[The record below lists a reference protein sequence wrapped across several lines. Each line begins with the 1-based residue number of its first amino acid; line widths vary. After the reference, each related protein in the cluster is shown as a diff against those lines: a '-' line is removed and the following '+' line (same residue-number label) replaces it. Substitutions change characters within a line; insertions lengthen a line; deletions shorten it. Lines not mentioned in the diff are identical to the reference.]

1 MIFLS
6 FTVAIVGGMVIGCFM
21 PNIPTTT
28 IPSYVPFS
36 WSALLSMC
44 LNIVTLLLILPI
56 ILGFLIC
63 YFVMKIDDFNKRQ
76 NILDFIMLLYVVGY
90 VVYAAY
96 LDKTKLLYTL
106 F

>member
-6 FTVAIVGGMVIGCFM
+6 FAVAIVGGTIIGCFM

-28 IPSYVPFS
+28 ISSYIPFS

-44 LNIVTLLLILPI
+44 LNIITLLLIPPI
-56 ILGFLIC
+56 ILGFLIY
-63 YFVMKIDDFNKRQ
+63 YFIMKIDCFNKRQ

-90 VVYAAY
+90 IVYATY
-96 LDKTKLLYTL
+96 LDKIELLYTL

>member
-21 PNIPTTT
+21 PNIPTTPPLY
-28 IPSYVPFS
+28 IPFS

-44 LNIVTLLLILPI
+44 LNIITLLLIPPI

-96 LDKTKLLYTL
+96 LDKIELLYTL